1 MNGTMRSNATPLHLV
16 LVAMFFFDVGW
27 PDPLPPAFL
36 VVPPDAGAGEG
47 AAEGEGA
54 AGPEPEAALG
64 ALQFLQHLLV
74 TSVPCQPNLHHGKQ
88 GALLPLR
95 GSNPATPAS
104 PGSFN
109 SSLYQ
114 SKVSQ
119 QTSSAHLPSRFTLSH
134 S

>member
-36 VVPPDAGAGEG
+36 VVPPDAGAAEG
-47 AAEGEGA
+47 ADEEEGA
-54 AGPEPEAALG
+54 AGPELEAALG
-64 ALQFLQHLLV
+64 ALQFLQHLLFR
-74 TSVPCQPNLHHGKQ
+74 SVGCQPNLHHGKQ
-88 GALLPLR
+88 GSPILP
-95 GSNPATPAS
+95 GNS

>member
-1 MNGTMRSNATPLHLV
+1 MNGTMRSNTRPLHLV
-16 LVAMFFFDVGW
+16 AMFSLDVGLFW
-27 PDPLPPAFL
+27 FDPPPLVFF
-36 VVPPDAGAGEG
+36 VVPPDAGPEEG
-47 AAEGEGA
+47 AAD
-54 AGPEPEAALG
+54 PELEAALG

>member
-36 VVPPDAGAGEG
+36 VVPPDAGAAEG
-47 AAEGEGA
+47 ADEEEGA
-54 AGPEPEAALG
+54 AGPELEAALG

-88 GALLPLR
+88 GALVPPMF
-95 GSNPATPAS
+95 NPAVGHS